1 MYFFL
6 LYDFLKCTATE
17 FKSVSNYLDISLQ
30 CPTFVASIAAKF
42 ILYTTQSI
50 EVKKII
56 PFLSIMRCQKNV
68 HYPIST
74 RFFFMVMFKKFIIF
88 FNSPTPLL

>member
-17 FKSVSNYLDISLQ
+17 FKSVSNYLYISLQ
-30 CPTFVASIAAKF
+30 CPTSVASIAAKF
-42 ILYTTQSI
+42 ILYTIQSM

-56 PFLSIMRCQKNV
+56 PFLSIMRCQKKCTLSDK
-68 HYPIST
+68 HEA
-74 RFFFMVMFKKFIIF
+74 FF
-88 FNSPTPLL
+88 LW